1 MIVCPNCKEEIDDD
15 SRYCDQCSQ
24 HLAFCERCGRVG
36 NGKRCTSCGG
46 VMLPSEEYYGRN
58 GSSEPMM
65 IEPELAPAVAFA
77 ERTAKTRPQLIM
89 FNDSLG
95 IRITGVDG
103 AIIGRRQGPYVQ
115 FFQQNMY
122 VSGVHAQIKFDAA
135 TGWCVIDKNSLNG
148 TKQNNCQLQPDVET
162 PLKSGD
168 IVTLANVALRVS
180 IK

>member
-1 MIVCPNCKEEIDDD
+1 
-15 SRYCDQCSQ
+15 
-24 HLAFCERCGRVG
+24 
-36 NGKRCTSCGG
+36 
-46 VMLPSEEYYGRN
+46 MLPSEEYYGRN